1 MPSQAEIPPA
11 RATTHQ
17 DLTSQP
23 SSRLFFCLQR
33 RGQRARHSSTGAAR
47 GKRRSAVPVLPRR
60 GAKKTHSWGVEELGG
75 SGVAAELAPAALEAA
90 VPGGKLGERP
100 SGKWDTSAGAGT
112 TTASSCRGDGTPFKV
127 PVMAK
132 ISPKT
137 PTAATTTTE
146 RGLVF
151 GHHLSGNAKK
161 KPERPKSRG
170 RGAQFLTHLVWKMWL
185 HGKRLAPVT
194 ISSRQMMQTLSMAC
208 SSSGV
213 ASG

>member
-1 MPSQAEIPPA
+1 MPSQTEIPPA

-23 SSRLFFCLQR
+23 SSPAVFCLQR

-47 GKRRSAVPVLPRR
+47 GKQRSAAPVLPRR
-60 GAKKTHSWGVEELGG
+60 GAKKTHSWGVGELGG
-75 SGVAAELAPAALEAA
+75 SGAAAELAPAALEAA

-112 TTASSCRGDGTPFKV
+112 TTASNWRGDGTRFKV

-146 RGLVF
+146 RGLFF

-161 KPERPKSRG
+161 KAGKAKIEGSGSARAIPHPGSSPTWCGRCGCTANVWRPSPSPRG
-170 RGAQFLTHLVWKMWL
+170 R
-185 HGKRLAPVT
+185 
-194 ISSRQMMQTLSMAC
+194 
-208 SSSGV
+208 
-213 ASG
+213 